1 MCGTHNIENIAVV
14 TRRIDKQ
21 PLEVKCPERLSLALE
36 PEGASFYCR
45 KMKLKDIVE
54 FCNPQRY
61 LQAGILTRNKYIVV
75 DIGGGTADFSAHG
88 ITKEGNI
95 EVLTSPEGNLSGGNA
110 VNQEFEQFLSQ
121 LVDDPR
127 FSTYLSS
134 AENKLHVR
142 KIVHDEF
149 EVEKKDFGNA
159 YISKYANTS
168 SHNLDSSETVFKI
181 NLGENFCEFYKQ
193 KLKDGISRLKDSR
206 VSLGRKMLLCLH
218 YSKMEEFFDGP
229 VSKTLES
236 LQNILKQVESDIDTI
251 YLVGGFGGCQ
261 YMYYRMQK
269 ALNPHDSNRFK
280 IVIPKRPHLAVVQG
294 ALRYRNNPE
303 IITSRVAE
311 ATYGTET
318 TLTFNEEIHC
328 VEYRDSTKNGREI
341 CRHLF
346 SPIVIKGERVNYNQ
360 VKRNIYQ
367 PLEPSQTAVKF
378 NLIMS
383 QYSDLFYTRSPNKD
397 LKEGVKV
404 LATITVSSPNTEL
417 GTDRDIYLTFDF
429 SNTEIQVHAYDVTS
443 NSECRAV
450 IDCLTTV
457 D

>member
-1 MCGTHNIENIAVV
+1 MCGTHNIEKIAVI
-14 TRRIDKQ
+14 THRIDKQ

-36 PEGASFYCR
+36 PEAASFYCR
-45 KMKLKDIVE
+45 TMKLKDIVE
-54 FCNPQRY
+54 FCNPQ
-61 LQAGILTRNKYIVV
+61 LQAGIPIPNKYIVV

-121 LVDDPR
+121 LVDDPK
-127 FSTYLSS
+127 FSTFLSS
-134 AENKLHVR
+134 AENKVHVR
-142 KIVHDEF
+142 NIVHGEF

-159 YISKYANTS
+159 YISKYVNTS
-168 SHNLDSSETVFKI
+168 SDNLDPSETVLKI
-181 NLGENFCEFYKQ
+181 NLGEEFYDFYKR
-193 KLKDGISRLKDSR
+193 KLADGVKRLKDSR
-206 VSLGRKMLLCLH
+206 VSLGRNRLLCIH

-229 VSKTLES
+229 VSKTLAS
-236 LQNILKQVESDIDTI
+236 LQNILKQVESDIGTI

-294 ALRYRNNPE
+294 ALRYCNNPE

-318 TLTFNEEIHC
+318 TLTFNKGIHDD
-328 VEYRDSTKNGREI
+328 EYRYSTKNGREI
-341 CRHLF
+341 CKYLF
-346 SPIVIKGERVNYNQ
+346 SPLVIKGERVNYNQ
-360 VKRNIYQ
+360 VKQNIYQ
-367 PLEPSQTAVKF
+367 PLEPSQTAVMF

-383 QYSDLFYTRSPNKD
+383 RYSDLFYTRSPNKD
-397 LKEGVKV
+397 LKEGVEV
-404 LATITVSSPNTEL
+404 LGTITVSSPNTEL

-429 SNTEIQVHAYDVTS
+429 SNTEIQVHAYDATS

-450 IDCLTTV
+450 IDCLTTA